1 MNARQPVGTPK
12 PCFQQERRPPS
23 DAETIIRGVDERPPT
38 RWNTQTML
46 SARTTTAKRCR
57 NHVQGHTR
65 TPTNPSEPPNHNFDK
80 NDDCQAMPKSY
91 SGAHKNTHQPRLSTQ
106 TMLSTRTTTA
116 RRCRNHIQ
124 GIIPNSPS
132 LYGPSSALGA
142 ASRFSLLSNP
152 PNAAE
157 RHTSWLLARKEE
169 RGSSLPL
176 NPPHPAR
183 QGPFFETS
191 SLPTSTRLFPGR
203 VSKRH
208 VDTTL
213 GSEHGSNSLRFHDSR
228 PLPRPRPRPRHQARS
243 PRLRLASASD

>member
-12 PCFQQERRPPS
+12 PCFRQERRLPS
-23 DAETIIRGVDERPPT
+23 DAETMFRGTQEHPPT
-38 RWNTQTML
+38 PL
-46 SARTTTAKRCR
+46 SPQITI
-57 NHVQGHTR
+57 
-65 TPTNPSEPPNHNFDK
+65 
-80 NDDCQAMPKSY
+80 
-91 SGAHKNTHQPRLSTQ
+91 
-106 TMLSTRTTTA
+106 STRTTTA